1 MKKVT
6 VIGAGL
12 AGCEAALQLVSKG
25 IFVDL
30 YEAKPNILLPVY
42 SFGTCAEL
50 VCNNSLGSIT
60 TDKPL
65 GLLLSELK
73 LLGSKLIEIAED
85 CRLLDPKCFSVDKLA
100 FSQKVTKALIES
112 GVNIINKQLFELPSE
127 GTVVLASGPLTS
139 EELIF
144 QLSERYNI
152 NGYYF
157 SDASSAIVDIKSI
170 DLSNEY
176 IKKMTDDLYAVFIP
190 QEVFNNFCDGLAT
203 ANPYAPHYADLN
215 AKFEK
220 CQSLEKLARIGS
232 EVLHKARFCY
242 EQDDRACLL
251 LRRENGLHDAFIM
264 TGCTTCLT
272 HSDQKRLF
280 SLLPGFENCRIIKY
294 GRMHRNTYFDAPRI
308 LDCFYRVKESNL
320 YLIGQISGTD
330 GYAPAIASGLVSAW
344 SIIYGKSLPP
354 FPKSS
359 IIGALANY
367 VSNPNIV
374 DYQPMCAEFSL
385 IDCSSS
391 KNFKENS
398 HKAIMEYKQKMKQ

>member
-30 YEAKPNILLPVY
+30 YEAKPNTLLPAY
-42 SFGTCAEL
+42 NLGTYAEL
-50 VCNNSLGSIT
+50 VCNNSLGGIS

-73 LLGSKLIEIAED
+73 LFGSKLIEIAED
-85 CRLLDPKCFSVDKLA
+85 CRLLDPNFFSVDKQA
-100 FSQKVTKALIES
+100 FSKKVTKVLIES
-112 GVNIINKQLFELPSE
+112 GVNIINDQLVKLPRE
-127 GTVVLASGPLTS
+127 GTIVLASGPLTN

-144 QLSERYNI
+144 QLAERYGI
-152 NGYYF
+152 DGYHF

-170 DLSNEY
+170 DLSNEN
-176 IKKMTDDLYAVFIP
+176 IKKLTDDLYAIFIP
-190 QEVFNNFCDGLAT
+190 HEVFDKFCDGLAAT
-203 ANPYAPHYADLN
+203 KPYRAHNVDLDAD
-215 AKFEK
+215 FEK
-220 CQSLEKLARIGS
+220 CQTIENLARIS
-232 EVLHKARFCY
+232 SDALYRARFYC
-242 EQDDRACLL
+242 EHDDRACLL
-251 LRRENGLHDAFIM
+251 LRRENGLHDGFIM
-264 TGCTTCLT
+264 TGCMTCLK

-280 SLLPGFENCRIIKY
+280 SLLPGFCNCKIIKY

-308 LDCFYRVKESNL
+308 LDCFYRVKGSNL

-344 SIIYGKSLPP
+344 SIIYGETLPP

-359 IIGALANY
+359 MIGALASY
-367 VSNPNIV
+367 ISNPQIV

-385 IDCSSS
+385 IDCDSTED
-391 KNFKENS
+391 FKEKS
-398 HKAIMEYKQKMKQ
+398 HKAIMEYKQMMMK